1 MTRSRSAKALVTFW
15 GTRGSVPTPGSTT
28 EKYGG
33 NTACVSV
40 EYGGT
45 EIILDAGTGIR
56 ALGISIMDRAQQ
68 RVQTKKTKKQTL
80 HLLLSHTHWDHIQGL
95 PFFDPAYTEGTKLI
109 IYGSPKKGRFLDSI
123 LAGQMDVNYFPV
135 DMNALSADI
144 TIKEIASDTVSKIGR
159 VDVSNQEQIRHPGG
173 SLRYRLKCGTKTI
186 VYATDVELNTFMG
199 TNPKTKQNRTLAK
212 QYREFIRDADLL
224 IADGQYTEQEYDK
237 RKGLKWG
244 HTSIPLLIKTAYE
257 EGVKQLAVFHHDPQ
271 NSDSVLDS
279 LWARYAPE
287 YNIREPAMNIFWARE
302 GMTLAI

>member
-1 MTRSRSAKALVTFW
+1 MTQKKSSKTLVSFW
-15 GTRGSVPTPGSTT
+15 GTRGSVPTPGGTT

-40 EYGGT
+40 EYGAT

-56 ALGISIMDRAQQ
+56 ALGISIMNRNQE
-68 RVQTKKTKKQTL
+68 RTKTNKPKKRTL

-95 PFFDPAYTEGTKLI
+95 PFFEPAYAEGTKLI

-144 TIKEIASDTVSKIGR
+144 TIKEIPSDTVLKVGR
-159 VDVSNQEQIRHPGG
+159 VEVSNQEQIRHPGG
-173 SLRYRLKCGTKTI
+173 SLRYRLKCGKKTI
-186 VYATDVELNTFMG
+186 VYATDVELDTFLG
-199 TNPKTKQNRTLAK
+199 TKPKTQQNRNLAK
-212 QYREFIRDADLL
+212 QYREFIRNADLL
-224 IADGQYTEQEYDK
+224 IADGQYTAQEYAK

-244 HTSIPLLIKTAYE
+244 HTSIPLLVKTAYE

-271 NSDSVLDS
+271 NSDSALDT
-279 LWARYAPE
+279 LWAKYAPE
-287 YNIREPAMNIFWARE
+287 YNAREPAMNIFWARE